1 MKRRKRIRRMSEK
14 IKTGWQCLDKRT
26 EITAEAMQKDSE
38 AATML
43 VESLSGKERDGLKYR
58 WDFWARD
65 DQLPPLDWVTGKR
78 YIWCLRCGRG
88 WGKTRTA
95 GQAIIEAV
103 KTGRYKNLSLCGATA
118 EEVRDIMINGESGI
132 ARYCPPDLEMT
143 YKPSVKKVFFK
154 NGAVISIFYGSEPEK
169 SRGAQSDFLW
179 CDEIHK
185 WQYPEAT
192 FDNLLLG
199 LRLGNN
205 PLCVVTSTPK
215 PTEFTKRLE
224 KLTTP
229 DGRSCVT
236 VTVGSTY
243 DNKSN
248 LSPAFINTIVSKYE
262 GTRLGLQELYA
273 EILDDNPNA
282 LFKQEW
288 IANNRVSELP
298 IPAERKRVVVSV
310 DPAVSHNASSNHTG
324 IITVIESKAPDKLL
338 TGGEVQAKKE
348 THFYVIADSSIIG
361 TPKQWGERVKM
372 EAERVHAD
380 IVIIEDNQGGDMV
393 ESTLINAGLK
403 IKIYRVRSVRSKSA
417 RVLNASTLCEQG
429 RIHFYRDEKV
439 YNANHGTD
447 NLDLLE
453 SELCNWQPG
462 DDSPDRMDAFAH
474 AINYLK
480 PDASDTEMKE
490 MAAEALVNIFRF

>member
-1 MKRRKRIRRMSEK
+1 M
-14 IKTGWQCLDKRT
+14 TGWACIDNRK
-26 EITAEAMQKDSE
+26 ETATASLLRENPQAKKE
-38 AATML
+38 FI
-43 VESLSGKERDGLKYR
+43 ESLSDKELTSLKYL
-58 WDFWARD
+58 WSFWARD
-65 DQLPPLDWVTGKR
+65 EQLPPLDWVTGKR

-103 KTGRYKNLSLCGATA
+103 KTGTYKNLSLCGATA

-132 ARYCPPDLEMT
+132 ARYCPPELEMT

-169 SRGAQSDFLW
+169 SRGGQSDFLW

-185 WQYPEAT
+185 WQYPEQT

-199 LRLGNN
+199 LRLGDN

-229 DGRSCVT
+229 DGRPCVS

-273 EILDDNPNA
+273 QILDDNPNA
-282 LFKQEW
+282 LFKKEW
-288 IANNRVSELP
+288 IENNRVSVLP
-298 IPAERKRVVVSV
+298 YENEKKRIIVSV
-310 DPAVSHNASSNHTG
+310 DPAISHNDNSNHTG
-324 IITVIESKAPDKLL
+324 IITVYEGTAPQNLL
-338 TGGEVQAKKE
+338 SNVEVQSKKE
-348 THFYVIADSSIIG
+348 THYYIVKDSSIIG
-361 TPKQWGERVKM
+361 TPKEWGERTKL
-372 EAERVHAD
+372 EAERVLAD
-380 IVIIEDNQGGDMV
+380 VVVIEDNQGGDMV
-393 ESTLINAGLK
+393 ESTLINSGLK
-403 IKIYRVRSVRSKSA
+403 NRIHRVRSTRSKMA
-417 RVLNASTLCEQG
+417 RALNASVLCEQG
-429 RIHFYRDEKV
+429 RIHFYRDLKT
-439 YNANHGTD
+439 YTANHGSD
-447 NLDLLE
+447 NLDILE
-453 SELCNWQPG
+453 SELCNWVPG
-462 DDSPDRMDAFAH
+462 ADSPDRMDAFVH

-480 PDASDTEMKE
+480 PDVQDSEMEEKSKS
-490 MAAEALVNIFRF
+490 ALLNIFGGF